1 MNDALRAKIVRYSI
15 MGLALIGSAEALQ
28 ATFTPQ
34 GIASKIGVFGAA
46 SILTAGSLW
55 CAMVRSGLYTKHK
68 K

>member
-15 MGLALIGSAEALQ
+15 RGLALIGSAEALE

-46 SILTAGSLW
+46 SILTAGKFVVCHGAVGSL
-55 CAMVRSGLYTKHK
+55 Y
-68 K
+68 